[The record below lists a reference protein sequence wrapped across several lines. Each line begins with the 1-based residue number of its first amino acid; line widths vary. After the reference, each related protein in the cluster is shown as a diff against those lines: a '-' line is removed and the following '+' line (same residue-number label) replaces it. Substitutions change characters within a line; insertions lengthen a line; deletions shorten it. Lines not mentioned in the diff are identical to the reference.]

1 MLDRTELG
9 NAAGAERGAYVL
21 WDGNGNGFPEL
32 IVIATGS
39 EVWVALEAAK
49 QLQEEGIAT
58 RVVSMPCWELFEEQP
73 VEYRDSVL
81 PPDVEARLSVEAGVG
96 LGWWKWVGQEGD
108 VVSLERF
115 GASAPGAT
123 VLEKL
128 GFTPENVVTRA
139 QALLRKRQRVG

>member
-1 MLDRTELG
+1 MS
-9 NAAGAERGAYVL
+9 
-21 WDGNGNGFPEL
+21 
-32 IVIATGS
+32 TGS
-39 EVWVALEAAK
+39 EVWVTLEAAK
-49 QLQEEGIAT
+49 RLQEDGIAT

-73 VEYRDSVL
+73 MEYRDSVL
-81 PPDVEARLSVEAGVG
+81 PPEVEARLSVEAGVG

-128 GFTPENVVTRA
+128 GFTPESVVTRA

>member
-1 MLDRTELG
+1 
-9 NAAGAERGAYVL
+9 
-21 WDGNGNGFPEL
+21 
-32 IVIATGS
+32 
-39 EVWVALEAAK
+39 
-49 QLQEEGIAT
+49 
-58 RVVSMPCWELFEEQP
+58 
-73 VEYRDSVL
+73 VL
-81 PPDVEARLSVEAGVG
+81 PPDVDARLSVEAGVG

-139 QALLRKRQRVG
+139 QALMRKRQRVG